1 MGQQVLPSSCNI
13 LIKVFLAA
21 AVSPVQGFVCE
32 QFLPE
37 QSPLISAPLLPGSQ
51 VSQQAVACHLSQV
64 PQLSG
69 TQQAGTFAIRYLK
82 QEGIFAASYLTEQA
96 STHAGLE
103 EGTFAAR

>member
-21 AVSPVQGFVCE
+21 AFSPVQGFVCE

-51 VSQQAVACHLSQV
+51 VSEQAVACHLSQV
-64 PQLSG
+64 LPQVSG

-82 QEGIFAASYLTEQA
+82 QEGIFAASYLNRHQLTQVWRI
-96 STHAGLE
+96 T
-103 EGTFAAR
+103 

>member
-1 MGQQVLPSSCNI
+1 M
-13 LIKVFLAA
+13 AA
-21 AVSPVQGFVCE
+21 AFSPVQGFVCE

-51 VSQQAVACHLSQV
+51 VSEQAVTCHLSQV

-82 QEGIFAASYLTEQA
+82 QEGIFAASYLNRHLLTQVWRI
-96 STHAGLE
+96 T
-103 EGTFAAR
+103 